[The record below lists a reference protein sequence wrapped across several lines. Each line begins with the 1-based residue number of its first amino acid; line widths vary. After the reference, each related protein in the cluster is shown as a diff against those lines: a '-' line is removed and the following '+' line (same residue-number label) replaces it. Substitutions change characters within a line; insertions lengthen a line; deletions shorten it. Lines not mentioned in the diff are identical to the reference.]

1 MKSRSQRE
9 ADDLRPDYAFDYSKA
24 VRGKYFHRLMKEGSN
39 IVVLDP
45 DVAKRFRSS
54 AAVNE
59 ALRKLLS
66 SHDQR
71 GVQPRVRTAAKE
83 TRRAR
88 HSVSSSQRSR
98 ISSWFAQ
105 IRS

>member
-9 ADDLRPDYAFDYSKA
+9 ADDLRPEYDFDYSKA

-39 IVVLDP
+39 IVVLDA

-59 ALRKLLS
+59 ALRKLLKLARPARRPAARS
-66 SHDQR
+66 DTREGNKARKAQR
-71 GVQPRVRTAAKE
+71 
-83 TRRAR
+83 
-88 HSVSSSQRSR
+88 
-98 ISSWFAQ
+98 
-105 IRS
+105 